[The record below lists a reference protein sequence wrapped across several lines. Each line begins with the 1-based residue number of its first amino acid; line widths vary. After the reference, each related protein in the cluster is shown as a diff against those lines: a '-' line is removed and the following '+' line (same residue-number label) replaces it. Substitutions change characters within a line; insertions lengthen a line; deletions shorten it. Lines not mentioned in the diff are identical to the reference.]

1 MNIILRDYQKECV
14 DIVNQIGKGSYLVC
28 MATGLGKT
36 ATFSQFKR
44 QGRTLVLAHREE
56 LVNQP
61 VKYFN
66 CSVGKEMAKEKSNG
80 EDVVIASVQ
89 SLVRRLDKFNPN
101 AFDRIITD
109 EAHHGTANSYRK
121 IYDYFNF
128 RQHIGVTA
136 TPNRHDKTGLEKIFE
151 RIIFE
156 RDIKWAIQSK
166 YLCDIKCVRAKINY
180 DLSRVSTR
188 LGDYANNE
196 LSEAMSE
203 TAESIAEVYHE
214 QAKGQTLIFATS
226 VEHCYQ
232 MAEHIDGAVVVE
244 ANTKDRT
251 EIIERFTNREIPC
264 LINCMIFTEGT
275 DIPLIETIIMARP
288 TKNLSLYT
296 QMVGRGLRLYE
307 GKEKLL
313 LIDCVGV
320 SDNNLCTAPS
330 LIGVDIQHLPSKSRD
345 EIEGDLFD
353 LEDIAKEKSD
363 VPENWIINTYH
374 VDIWAKGQ
382 GYNTHDVNYFKL
394 PNGDFICQLPDRI
407 KFKIPAQDDLGFT
420 NLFGEKIPMQQAFDR
435 LFIKLRNEYEDSRAI
450 WDLSIA
456 KRWGSSPATEKQLK
470 LINRK
475 LKGRDLGNLN
485 KLQAV
490 QILNRL
496 FSK

>member
-1 MNIILRDYQKECV
+1 MDITLRDYQQECV
-14 DIVNQIGKGSYLVC
+14 NIVNQIGKGSYLIC

-44 QGRTLVLAHREE
+44 QGKTLILAHREE

-66 CSVGKEMAKEKSNG
+66 CSVGKEMAKETSNG
-80 EDVVIASVQ
+80 EEVIIASVP
-89 SLVRRLDKFNPN
+89 SMVRRLDKFDKNY
-101 AFDRIITD
+101 FDRIITD
-109 EAHHGTANSYRK
+109 ECHHSVASSYKK

-136 TPNRHDKTGLEKIFE
+136 TPNRHDKSGLEKIFE
-151 RIIFE
+151 KIIFE
-156 RDIKWAIQSK
+156 RDIKWAIK
-166 YLCDIKCVRAKINY
+166 NNYLCNIECVRAEINY
-180 DLSRVSTR
+180 DLSKVSTR

-203 TAESIAEVYHE
+203 TAESIAEVYYK

-226 VEHCYQ
+226 VEHCYKI
-232 MAEHIDGAVVVE
+232 AEHIKGSVVVE
-244 ANTKDRT
+244 ANTKNRS
-251 EIIERFTNREIPC
+251 EIIQKFTNKEIPC

-275 DIPLIETIIMARP
+275 DIPLIETIIIARP

-296 QMVGRGLRLYE
+296 QMVGRGLRLHK

-320 SDNNLCTAPS
+320 SENNLCTAPS
-330 LIGVDIQHLPSKSRD
+330 LIGIDIQHLPRKSRD
-345 EIEGDLFD
+345 EIQGDLFD
-353 LEDIAKEKSD
+353 LEDIVNKKAD
-363 VPENWIINTYH
+363 TPENWIINTYH

-382 GYNTHDVNYFKL
+382 GYNTHDVNYFKM
-394 PNGDFICQLPDRI
+394 PNGDFICQLPDKITFR
-407 KFKIPAQDDLGFT
+407 IPAQDELGYT

-435 LFIKLRNEYEDSRAI
+435 LFIKLRSEYENCRAI

-456 KRWGSSPATEKQLK
+456 KRWGSLNATDKQMN
-470 LINRK
+470 LINKK
-475 LKGRDLGNLN
+475 LKGQNLGRLT
-485 KLQAV
+485 KLEAS